1 LLPKSDDKNQQL
13 TKKGGGEM
21 ADVRKE
27 LIGMLNH
34 ALELEYSARIQYLAH
49 AEAIKGLGAEPIIE
63 RLKEIA
69 GDEFKHEELFRQ
81 LIAAYLGGEPTMS
94 LAETFKAKDTKKI
107 LEVNLKGEK
116 DAVDFYKQIYQKVI
130 DNKKSLQYQ
139 FETLEHQIRHV
150 ILDEQEHITELSLLL
165 GI

>member
-1 LLPKSDDKNQQL
+1 
-13 TKKGGGEM
+13 M
-21 ADVRKE
+21 ADVKKE

-49 AEAIKGLGAEPIIE
+49 AEAINGLGAEPIIE

-69 GDEFKHEELFRQ
+69 GDELKHEGIFRE
-81 LIAAYLGGEPTMS
+81 LIAAFLGGEPSMN
-94 LAETFKAKDTKKI
+94 LAETFKAKDIKDI
-107 LEVNLKGEK
+107 LKVNLKGEK

-130 DNKKSLQYQ
+130 DNKKSLQYE

-150 ILDEQEHITELSLLL
+150 IIDEQEHAAELNVLL
-165 GI
+165 GK